1 MSKYFEI
8 ECSKN
13 GLRVGKLVLD
23 DLQLT
28 TPLLVH
34 SGRVNHYLL
43 PKQVWETNT
52 RALYY
57 DPVIFAEKLGE
68 KQLRDLPNL
77 RQLFAWK
84 GALFTTS
91 GADEIAKLAK
101 PRGYKANGVNFRLPK
116 EGQLIS
122 LSPQDSLQL
131 QEQLGADI
139 SEQLYRAVDY
149 YSPIDDLT
157 AGVALTNQWTASD
170 SNSLFPVTGGGLK
183 ALHRK
188 SIASLG
194 GSRLFGYRITQ
205 TEQIDTVAEV
215 KRNLLT
221 VIKML
226 PSESLRVTKV
236 KASLEQ
242 VIAALLVGVDV
253 IYSDVAVHEAVTGNA
268 LVANGKRL
276 NFDHA
281 RFANDWGVID
291 PNCGCSVCTSNYSR
305 AFLHYLAKT
314 DSPQYLNLILEHNL
328 FWLNQFIIK
337 FRSQIN

>member
-8 ECSKN
+8 ERSKN
-13 GLRVGKLVLD
+13 GLRAGKLVLD
-23 DLQLT
+23 NFQLA

-57 DPVIFAEKLGE
+57 DPVIFAEELGK
-68 KQLRDLPNL
+68 KQLSDLPNL

-91 GADEIAKLAK
+91 GAEEIARLAK
-101 PRGYKANGVNFRLPK
+101 PRGYKANGVNFRLPN

-122 LSPQDSLQL
+122 LSPKEALQL
-131 QEQLGADI
+131 QEHLGANI

-149 YSPIDDLT
+149 YAPVDDLT
-157 AGVALTNQWTASD
+157 AGVELTNRWAINAD
-170 SNSLFPVTGGGLK
+170 NSLFPVTGGGLK
-183 ALHRK
+183 ELHRK
-188 SIASLG
+188 SLASLEG
-194 GSRLFGYRITQ
+194 QFGYRITQ
-205 TEQIDTVAEV
+205 IEQIDTIMEV
-215 KRNLLT
+215 KRNLST

-236 KASLEQ
+236 KANLEQ
-242 VIAALLVGVDV
+242 VIAALSAGIDV
-253 IYSDVAVHEAVTGNA
+253 IYSDVAVHEAVMGNV
-268 LVANGKRL
+268 LVADGKRL

-281 RFANDWGVID
+281 HFANDWGPID
-291 PNCGCSVCTSNYSR
+291 QNCGCPVCTSHYSR

-314 DSPQYLNLILEHNL
+314 DSSQYLNLVLEHNL